1 LDIIKVFK
9 SNKSTM
15 ATENK
20 TDAEIYAEYLEEKKK
35 LDETYANI
43 RKEMWWKDRNIKEKK
58 EEKKNK
64 MYFSDYLFSF
74 LGIYFILDLINWLF
88 SSKK

>member
-1 LDIIKVFK
+1 MDIIKVFK